1 MIVYFGFTGI
11 ILYYTCSYNCFGKA
25 DNRKYERL
33 KVHIYNVSNIRNN
46 WIFTYCH
53 QSSTIVNNIENNL
66 WVDLLHFTWK
76 QWKPWPLYVV
86 CFRSV
91 GGGGILFFLFYVF
104 VFVFVIFCFCLFC
117 FVFFVFCFVF
127 SFVICFVFLDTWIFV
142 DYHTVFRDVIS

>member
-11 ILYYTCSYNCFGKA
+11 ILYYTCSYNCFDKA
-25 DNRKYERL
+25 DNRKYESL

-53 QSSTIVNNIENNL
+53 RSSTIVNNIENNL

-76 QWKPWPLYVV
+76 QWKPWPFYVV

-91 GGGGILFFLFYVF
+91 GGGILFCLFYVF

-117 FVFFVFCFVF
+117 FVFLCFVLFFRLLFVLFF
-127 SFVICFVFLDTWIFV
+127 SILGIFV